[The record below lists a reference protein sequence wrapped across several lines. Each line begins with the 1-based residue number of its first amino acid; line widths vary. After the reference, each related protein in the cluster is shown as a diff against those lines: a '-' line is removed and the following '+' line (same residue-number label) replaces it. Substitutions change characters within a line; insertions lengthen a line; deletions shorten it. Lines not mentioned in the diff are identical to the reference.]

1 MRKIFAKI
9 HLWLSIPLGI
19 FISII
24 CLTGAILVFEQEIT
38 QALNPKLYRVETT
51 SGNTPL
57 SPSELAEAINRQVP
71 DTLQLT
77 SLQFAQDPEKPVWAG
92 FKNAGKKTLS
102 INPYT
107 GEVNGWSK
115 SYLFFQEVRKLHRWL
130 LDAPA
135 QKGEKSVG
143 KVIVGIT
150 TLLMVVI
157 LISGL
162 VIWIPRTT
170 KALKNRLK
178 ISCTKGWRRFW
189 YDSHVA
195 TGFYTLIFLLVM
207 ALTGLTWSF
216 GWYRTAAYSLF
227 GAAPQA
233 METSH
238 GHAGKPQETDS
249 SQHRNRQDGD
259 SKTGRQARP
268 DESDKASSNQI
279 RLYQTWD
286 RVLAGLQRTYP
297 AYTSIKLEQGSAQI
311 VTSPEGSLRKS
322 DTARFQ
328 AGNGNITGITTSDQ
342 APVSQKV
349 KGYFY
354 SFHTGSWGGIWTKIL
369 YFLAALL
376 GGILP
381 LSGYYLWYKKKQGSS
396 SRRKA

>member
-1 MRKIFAKI
+1 MRKLFAKI
-9 HLWLSIPLGI
+9 HLWLSIPLGL

-24 CLTGAILVFEQEIT
+24 CFTGSILVFEQEIT
-38 QALNPKLYRVETT
+38 QVLNPRLYRVDAAP
-51 SGNTPL
+51 GCNQLTPSQL
-57 SPSELAEAINRQVP
+57 TEKLYSQIP
-71 DTLQLT
+71 DSLQLT
-77 SLQFAQDPEKPVWAG
+77 SLEFSQNPQVPVWAS

-107 GEVNGWSK
+107 GEINGWSK
-115 SYLFFQEVRKLHRWL
+115 SYSFFQNVRKLHRWL
-130 LDAPA
+130 LNPPA
-135 QKGEKSVG
+135 QKGEKSIG
-143 KVIVGIT
+143 KIIVGIT
-150 TLLMVVI
+150 TLAMVII

-162 VIWIPRTT
+162 IIWIPRTS

-195 TGFYTLIFLLVM
+195 TGIYTLVFLLVM

-216 GWYRTAAYSLF
+216 NWYRTAAYSLF
-227 GAAPQA
+227 GAASQNT
-233 METSH
+233 ETNTSN
-238 GHAGKPQETDS
+238 GGKLKETTS
-249 SQHRNRQDGD
+249 VQRQNQTDMKQG
-259 SKTGRQARP
+259 TGRQARP
-268 DESDKASSNQI
+268 DESEKASSSQT

-297 AYTSIKLEQGSAQI
+297 TYTTIKLEQGSAQI
-311 VTSPEGSLRKS
+311 VTSSEGSLRKS

-328 AGNGNITGITTSDQ
+328 ADNGNITGITTSDQ
-342 APVSQKV
+342 VPASQKI
-349 KGYFY
+349 KSYFY
-354 SFHTGSWGGIWTKIL
+354 SFHTGSWGGIYTKIL
-369 YFLAALL
+369 YFLAAFL

>member
-135 QKGEKSVG
+135 RKGEKSVG

>member
-38 QALNPKLYRVETT
+38 QALNPELYRVETT

-102 INPYT
+102 VNPYT

-115 SYLFFQEVRKLHRWL
+115 NYPFFQEVRKLHRWL

-135 QKGEKSVG
+135 RKGEKSVG

-170 KALKNRLK
+170 KTLKNRLK

-238 GHAGKPQETDS
+238 GHAGKPQEADS

-342 APVSQKV
+342 APVSQKM

-381 LSGYYLWYKKKQGSS
+381 LSGYYLWYKKRQSSS